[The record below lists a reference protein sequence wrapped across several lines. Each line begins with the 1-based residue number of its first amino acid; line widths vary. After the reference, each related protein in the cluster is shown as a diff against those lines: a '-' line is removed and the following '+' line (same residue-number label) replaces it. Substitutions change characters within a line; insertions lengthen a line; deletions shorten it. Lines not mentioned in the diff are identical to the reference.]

1 VTVPTRA
8 SWSRTLRGEMASKT
22 SSAPS

>member
-8 SWSRTLRGEMASKT
+8 SWSRTLHGEMASKT
-22 SSAPS
+22 FSAPS